1 MRAILLAGLL
11 LLLGCTDNSQLYQ
24 NTPLGFSL
32 RLPASVQLRENY
44 MGSAV
49 VIEPRADSALAGKLR
64 YLSVDVNEAKS
75 ATSSLES
82 YSQFRLKGLQHFAV
96 RSEITHREE
105 VKLAAYPAQRLRM
118 NVQFGAQESELLLH
132 YLIAGGRGYTFTAAF
147 PPNADPSAI
156 KVVDSIITSFSAPL
170 D

>member
-1 MRAILLAGLL
+1 VRAILLAGLL

-32 RLPASVQLRENY
+32 RLPVSVQLREDY

-49 VIEPRADSALAGKLR
+49 VIEPRADSALTGKLR

-75 ATSSLES
+75 ATSNLES

-96 RSEITHREE
+96 RSDITHREE
-105 VKLAAYPAQRLRM
+105 VKLAGYPAQRLRM
-118 NVQFGAQESELLLH
+118 NVQFGAQENELLLY
-132 YLIAGGRGYTFTAAF
+132 YLIAGGRGYSFTAAF
-147 PPNADPSAI
+147 SPNGSPSAI
-156 KVVDSIITSFSAPL
+156 QTVDSIIASFSEL
-170 D
+170 TH